1 MSLKNLEKIEELFDA
16 LAGETRALRDEN
28 RQLKEEIEKLGSEV
42 EAVSSKEEKVQSQL
56 EKLKTLQ
63 SDNHKMESNKAA
75 LRLKV
80 QNMLFD
86 LEKIDWM

>member
-28 RQLKEEIEKLGSEV
+28 RQLKKEIEKLRREV
-42 EAVSSKEEKVQSQL
+42 EAVSSKEEKIHSQL
-56 EKLKTLQ
+56 EKLEALQ
-63 SDNHKMESNKAA
+63 SGNHKMESTKAA

-86 LEKIDWM
+86 LEKIDWI